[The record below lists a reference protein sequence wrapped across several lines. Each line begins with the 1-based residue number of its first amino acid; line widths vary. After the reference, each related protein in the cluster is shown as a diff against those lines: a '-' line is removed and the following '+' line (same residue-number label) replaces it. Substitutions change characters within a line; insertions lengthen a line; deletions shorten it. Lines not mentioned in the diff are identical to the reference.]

1 MWFDQARGFV
11 ARQADFADDTFLQD
25 FLRKGYAV
33 LPSAVANQAIDAY
46 VSAVKQKLAARDP
59 RLVAIYP
66 NQMTSLAAAEADFN
80 QSSVR
85 LLDSYTTVPES
96 HDLLF
101 SDAIVSALH
110 KLFGRPATCFQSLHF
125 FVGSEQAVHQDTAY
139 VVIKEDPL
147 AFVGVWIALEDI
159 REGTGELCYYEGSHL
174 IPPFEYGKGRLHFN
188 HEIDSNETH
197 AEHLSYLHVRS
208 KLAGLPLVH
217 FRPRKGDAL
226 VWHASLAHGG
236 SSRSQPG
243 SRQSLV
249 GHYTP
254 NGMTPHYFGFLS
266 PDRQRYFR
274 ERRGGGWFA
283 SYNSPHQV

>member
-1 MWFDQARGFV
+1 MWFDQARDFV
-11 ARQADFADDTFLQD
+11 GRQANHADDPFFQD

-33 LPSAVANQAIDAY
+33 LPSAVDAGAIDNYMA
-46 VSAVKQKLAARDP
+46 AVKRKLGERDP

-66 NQMTSLAAAEADFN
+66 NQMTSVAAAEADFT

-85 LLDSYTTVPES
+85 LLDSYTAIPES

-101 SDAIVSALH
+101 SETLVAALH

-139 VVIKEDPL
+139 VVIKDDPL
-147 AFVGVWIALEDI
+147 AFVGIWIALEDI
-159 REGTGELCYYEGSHL
+159 EEGTGELCYYEGSHL

-197 AEHLSYLHVRS
+197 AEHLNYLHVRS
-208 KLAGLPLVH
+208 KLAGLPLVRH
-217 FRPRKGDAL
+217 RPRKGDAL
-226 VWHASLAHGG
+226 VWHSLLAHGG
-236 SSRSQPG
+236 SPRNRPG
-243 SRQSLV
+243 SRLSLV

-254 NGMTPHYFGFLS
+254 IGMTPHYFGFLP

-274 ERRGGGWFA
+274 DRNERGWFA
-283 SYNSPHQV
+283 SFNSPHQG